1 MPPHT
6 LLHGAV
12 AAAASLSSLENSPVP
27 AHAWRALCW
36 LLSPAASRR
45 PADSGCQAI
54 CHSIWLGAGAR
65 ELLIVL
71 LLRQP
76 MHPAEADAHFC
87 SAAAEWTLLSN
98 LRYVLSSFLEGFF
111 AGCQNAAFQVCWLRA
126 MTFCGRG

>member
-1 MPPHT
+1 MPSHT

-27 AHAWRALCW
+27 VHAWQALCW

-65 ELLIVL
+65 GLFIML
-71 LLRQP
+71 LLRQF
-76 MHPAEADAHFC
+76 MDLEELHAHFR
-87 SAAAEWTLLSN
+87 SAAAEWTLLSH

-111 AGCQNAAFQVCWLRA
+111 VG
-126 MTFCGRG
+126 